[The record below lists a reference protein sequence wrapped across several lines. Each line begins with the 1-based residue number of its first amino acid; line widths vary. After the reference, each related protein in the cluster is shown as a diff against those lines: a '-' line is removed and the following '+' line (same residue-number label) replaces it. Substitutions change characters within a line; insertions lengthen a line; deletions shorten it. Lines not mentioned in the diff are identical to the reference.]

1 MNLPLVSTLQGIVP
15 VSSLGSC
22 WSLWRRKRPRLKSEL
37 NFLELNNSK
46 AYKCHYLSPICD
58 PDSRTRFSLSFQR
71 TGQLSNRRARV
82 FLFSSSG
89 FSNDVESPQ
98 CHGNRSCEKPNLE
111 MWDGKDF
118 MEMAASEGQE
128 PSSWRQT
135 GGWSFAPLCLP
146 HLGS

>member
-58 PDSRTRFSLSFQR
+58 PDSRTRFSLSFKELVSSRIEELESSYFPLLGFQMMLRAPNAMATEAVKNLTWKCGMER
-71 TGQLSNRRARV
+71 T
-82 FLFSSSG
+82 
-89 FSNDVESPQ
+89 
-98 CHGNRSCEKPNLE
+98 
-111 MWDGKDF
+111 
-118 MEMAASEGQE
+118 
-128 PSSWRQT
+128 SWRWQPQKDKSHPPE
-135 GGWSFAPLCLP
+135 GRREAGPLLHCAY
-146 HLGS
+146 HT